1 MWIYDDDYDDNV
13 GDGRLCALCA
23 ETKILTETETETFS
37 PILNFQRTNRDFFS
51 RLNFPNFPI
60 FTQTFF
66 FENGIETALA
76 GVLGA

>member
-37 PILNFQRTNRDFFS
+37 SILNFWRPNRDFFS
-51 RLNFPNFPI
+51 RLNFPKAI
-60 FTQTFF
+60 RRLFF
-66 FENGIETALA
+66 SRERY
-76 GVLGA
+76 

>member
-37 PILNFQRTNRDFFS
+37 PTLNFWRPNRDFFS
-51 RLNFPNFPI
+51 RLNFLKVIPRLFLPR
-60 FTQTFF
+60 T
-66 FENGIETALA
+66 
-76 GVLGA
+76 VLKQH